1 MGDATASDSRGKER
15 GMFSSLKTRLMVVG
29 GTAAMALAAVA
40 TAGATGP
47 TVPTVDPSA
56 YGDTLL
62 SNVGTQLSAVLP
74 YAAAF
79 TAFAIGVGFIKGW
92 IGRRKATSV
101 SR

>member
-1 MGDATASDSRGKER
+1 MKNRILIAGSSAVAAVMVTAGS
-15 GMFSSLKTRLMVVG
+15 
-29 GTAAMALAAVA
+29 ALAV
-40 TAGATGP
+40 TTPP

-56 YGDTLL
+56 YGDTIL

-92 IGRRKATSV
+92 IGRRKATSI

>member
-1 MGDATASDSRGKER
+1 MLN
-15 GMFSSLKTRLMVVG
+15 SLKTRLVVVG
-29 GTAAMALAAVA
+29 GTVGMALAGASSALAV
-40 TAGATGP
+40 GP

-62 SNVGTQLSAVLP
+62 SNVGTQLAAVLP

-92 IGRRKATSV
+92 IGRRKATSLG
-101 SR
+101 R

>member
-1 MGDATASDSRGKER
+1 MMLLKRLGL
-15 GMFSSLKTRLMVVG
+15 SLAGVSAIAVVG
-29 GTAAMALAAVA
+29 VTSAMA
-40 TAGATGP
+40 TTP

-62 SNVGTQLSAVLP
+62 SNIGTQLSAVLP

-92 IGRRKATSV
+92 IGRRKATQV

>member
-1 MGDATASDSRGKER
+1 MKA
-15 GMFSSLKTRLMVVG
+15 RLLIVG
-29 GTAAMALAAVA
+29 GVVAVGLLMAVPAFAV
-40 TAGATGP
+40 GP

-62 SNVGTQLSAVLP
+62 SNIGTQLAAVLP

-92 IGRRKATSV
+92 IGRKKATQV
-101 SR
+101 AR

>member
-1 MGDATASDSRGKER
+1 MLKRLGL
-15 GMFSSLKTRLMVVG
+15 SLVGVSAIAVVG
-29 GTAAMALAAVA
+29 VTSAFAV
-40 TAGATGP
+40 GP

-62 SNVGTQLSAVLP
+62 SNIGTQLSAVLP

-92 IGRRKATSV
+92 IGRRKATQV
-101 SR
+101 AR

>member
-1 MGDATASDSRGKER
+1 MKK
-15 GMFSSLKTRLMVVG
+15 LLMVGSSVATTALVAA
-29 GTAAMALAAVA
+29 GTSLAA
-40 TAGATGP
+40 TGTP
-47 TVPTVDPSA
+47 TVPTVDPSG
-56 YGDTLL
+56 YGDVLL
-62 SNVGTQLSAVLP
+62 ANIGTQLAAVLP

>member
-1 MGDATASDSRGKER
+1 MLKRLSI
-15 GMFSSLKTRLMVVG
+15 SLGAV
-29 GTAAMALAAVA
+29 AAIAALAVTSAF
-40 TAGATGP
+40 ATGP

-62 SNVGTQLSAVLP
+62 SNIGTQLSAVLP

-101 SR
+101 SH

>member
-1 MGDATASDSRGKER
+1 ML
-15 GMFSSLKTRLMVVG
+15 SSIKTRLMVGG
-29 GTAAMALAAVA
+29 GTAVVALMAAVPA
-40 TAGATGP
+40 FAVGP

-62 SNVGTQLSAVLP
+62 SNIGTQLAAVLP

>member
-1 MGDATASDSRGKER
+1 MK
-15 GMFSSLKTRLMVVG
+15 KRLLIVG
-29 GTAAMALAAVA
+29 GVVMGAMAFVSSAFA
-40 TAGATGP
+40 TV

-62 SNVGTQLSAVLP
+62 SNLSAQLTAVLP

-101 SR
+101 AK